1 MRVNE
6 RDGQIEVVKPGTL
19 TTVQDLGRY
28 GYQQYGVPVS
38 GAADSIALRVA
49 NLLVGNPESAAGL
62 ELTLTGPILRFA
74 ADSLICLTGG
84 TVGATLDGNPIDMYK
99 SIIAQAGS
107 TLRVGPIVRGCRAY
121 LAVHG
126 GVDVPHI
133 MGSCSTYLKGKI
145 GGFQGRALS
154 AGDRL
159 AIGSGRNG
167 GETHAKVLKQMAN
180 RRLHPSR
187 IPDYPMKKQVHV
199 ILGPHIDAFTEESAK
214 RFWAE
219 SYAVTTQADRMGL
232 RCHGEPLSHKS
243 GADVISG
250 AVPVGAVQIPADGQ
264 PIILL
269 CDRQPT
275 GGYTRI
281 GTVITADLPLV
292 AQARPQDMLHFQP
305 ASLQEAHRRLAE
317 SERWLRQLRLACL
330 AGRRECL

>member
-1 MRVNE
+1 MRVDE
-6 RDGQIEVVKPGTL
+6 REGQIEVVKAGTL

-84 TVGATLDGNPIDMYK
+84 TVGATLDGKPIEMYK
-99 SIIAQAGS
+99 SILAQAGS
-107 TLRVGPIVRGCRAY
+107 TLRVGPVVRGCRAY

-126 GVDVPHI
+126 GVDVPPI
-133 MGSCSTYLKGKI
+133 MGSRSTYLRGKI
-145 GGFQGRALS
+145 GGFQGRALD

-159 AIGSGRNG
+159 AIGPCRNG
-167 GETHAKVLKQMAN
+167 SATYAKTLKQMAN

-187 IPDYPMKKQVHV
+187 IPDYPVKKQVHV
-199 ILGPHIDAFTEESAK
+199 IMGPHRDAFTEACIK

-219 SYAVTTQADRMGL
+219 GYAVTTQADRMGV
-232 RCHGEPLSHKS
+232 RCQGEPLRHKS

-292 AQARPQDMLHFQP
+292 AQARPQDILHFQP
-305 ASLQEAHRRLAE
+305 ISLQAAVLRAAE
-317 SERWLRQLRLACL
+317 SERWMRQLRLACL
-330 AGRRECL
+330 AGRGEC